1 MPLPLCC
8 HRCYLYLFLY
18 SLTLLSVTLSL
29 YSMKFCWFLFIN
41 IMCEPFIFH
50 LSVPSSHKLSIFL
63 SFSFSISLS
72 LCLSHSLSP
81 SASLYIFLP
90 SLFSYLSLSI
100 PPFLTL
106 PLHFM
111 KHILI
116 STARSYF
123 LHYHSS
129 FFRLNLPPSILL
141 CLTLSFSSFYLF
153 FLWPITDL
161 QSYLW
166 NLDWRDLGDIPVQ
179 SNGVLESPGS
189 YGTGL
194 SC

>member
-1 MPLPLCC
+1 MLPLPLFIFSDTIIC
-8 HRCYLYLFLY
+8 HFISLLYEI
-18 SLTLLSVTLSL
+18 LLISIYQL
-29 YSMKFCWFLFIN
+29 N
-41 IMCEPFIFH
+41 MCEPFIFH

-81 SASLYIFLP
+81 SASLSIFLP

-106 PLHFM
+106 PLLFM

-123 LHYHSS
+123 LQYHSS
-129 FFRLNLPPSILL
+129 FRLNLPPSILL
-141 CLTLSFSSFYLF
+141 FLTLSFSSFYLF
-153 FLWPITDL
+153 FL
-161 QSYLW
+161 
-166 NLDWRDLGDIPVQ
+166 
-179 SNGVLESPGS
+179 
-189 YGTGL
+189 
-194 SC
+194 